1 MTHISEI
8 IEDILVEWAY
18 RVHDGMPNPKNAQH
32 IQQLRESMEELN
44 LPNKVIYEVIQN
56 LINEEDD
63 EDEKITFNHDGEKH
77 TVTKK
82 TARQYA
88 SDINQGDDSEYKSAA
103 VKAAGFGDKD
113 TKQDK
118 EDDSG
123 KLSGDDFDT
132 EKYMGVKSD
141 KEDKST
147 KPTIDTEKVNNISQ
161 AIYGESGTEGLLQTS
176 ETSLQALQNG
186 YKKGADYVAPGN
198 AGSCFNEN
206 MSNEGVK
213 ILEQYSDLSEDEL
226 TQIIFD
232 RTKNETL
239 GTQIKTTSIKSPHN
253 KDKGTIPDELK
264 GKENK
269 QKRDVYNASRI
280 AARSAI
286 AKYKR
291 IRKAESEAQNQV
303 GFGKKTKIDPFGGT
317 ESDLDKLKEK
327 INSANDP
334 IYLYDAETGKVY
346 KVPKDVM
353 IDWVDASGGGE
364 NPGDTAVISMD
375 ENGNLLYDGWSD
387 KINYNALQGNST
399 LNDDYTKQE
408 KNINKLVEDGRLDK
422 ETAQTALAIIKEAK
436 QKSAEIEKNYKK
448 APLKEAEFFSTYIGD
463 DRDRLIEH
471 IKKQNEDYIESG
483 TENHVQNAM
492 KHYGVSTEEELL
504 DALIDE
510 AKNNPKIAGKRLK
523 VIGRIANLERK
534 HLKEKTGQIPS
545 QLNTRQILSDAREQA
560 LDVQKDTMTRL
571 NQLKGKTS
579 SGKEKRL
586 GDIIGFQETI
596 DFLHLDKIEEPS
608 GDDDYNAILKRNT
621 HLVMEG
627 TDVPP
632 QTVKKCLGVNN
643 LQDAEDNFE
652 VVQDEEIMKDQ
663 ETGQFTTGKIVYIY
677 AIKKGERTFIGK
689 KTYRSKD
696 GPEGKTSNTIE
707 WSPDMQECF
716 DRNREK

>member
-1 MTHISEI
+1 MKHISEI
-8 IEDILVEWAY
+8 IQDILVEWAY

-44 LPNKVIYEVIQN
+44 LPNKVIYEVINN
-56 LINEEDD
+56 LINEQDD

-103 VKAAGFGDKD
+103 VKAANLDSKD
-113 TKQDK
+113 TKKDK
-118 EDDSG
+118 EDDDSG

-132 EKYMGVKSD
+132 EKYMTGKSD

-147 KPTIDTEKVNNISQ
+147 KPTIDTKKVNNISQ
-161 AIYGESGTEGLLQTS
+161 EIYGESGTEGLLQTS
-176 ETSLQALQNG
+176 ETTLQALQNG

-206 MSNEGVK
+206 MSNEGVQ
-213 ILEQYSDLSEDEL
+213 ILEQNSDLSEDEL
-226 TQIIFD
+226 TQLIFD
-232 RTKNETL
+232 RTKDEKL
-239 GTQIKTTSIKSPHN
+239 AAQIKTTSIKSPHN
-253 KDKGTIPDELK
+253 KDKGTTPDELK

-269 QKRDVYNASRI
+269 QKRDLYNASRI
-280 AARSAI
+280 AARAAI

-291 IRKAESEAQNQV
+291 IRKGESEAQNQV
-303 GFGKKTKIDPFGGT
+303 GFGKKTKIDSFGGT
-317 ESDLDKLKEK
+317 DNDLDKIKEK
-327 INSANDP
+327 INSAKKV
-334 IYLYDAETGKVY
+334 YVYDKETGKVY
-346 KVPKDVM
+346 EIPKDVM
-353 IDWVDASGGGE
+353 VDWVDDSGGGE

-422 ETAQTALAIIKEAK
+422 QTAQTALAIVKEAK

-448 APLKEAEFFSTYIGD
+448 APLKEAEFFSTYVGD
-463 DRDRLIEH
+463 DRDRLLEH
-471 IKKQNEDYIESG
+471 IKKQNEDYIEAG

-492 KHYGVSTEEELL
+492 KYYGVSTEEELL

-510 AKNNPKIAGKRLK
+510 AKNGKPAGKRLK
-523 VIGRIANLERK
+523 VIGRIANSERK

-663 ETGQFTTGKIVYIY
+663 ETGQFTTGKVVYIY

-689 KTYRSKD
+689 KIYRSKD

>member
-1 MTHISEI
+1 MKHISEI
-8 IEDILVEWAY
+8 INEILVEWAY
-18 RVHDGMPNPKNAQH
+18 RVHDGMPNPKNTLH
-32 IQQLRESMEELN
+32 IQELRESMEELDIPSN
-44 LPNKVIYEVIQN
+44 VIYEVIEN
-56 LINEEDD
+56 LINEEEDGLSDEEKEKAEKMGLVHLGRGAYGKEGDKATHQAIDGKLVAKDGGEEPEAETKPPMKIDKNPMDKKDD
-63 EDEKITFNHDGEKH
+63 KDEKP
-77 TVTKK
+77 
-82 TARQYA
+82 
-88 SDINQGDDSEYKSAA
+88 
-103 VKAAGFGDKD
+103 
-113 TKQDK
+113 
-118 EDDSG
+118 
-123 KLSGDDFDT
+123 
-132 EKYMGVKSD
+132 
-141 KEDKST
+141 T
-147 KPTIDTEKVNNISQ
+147 KPTIDIKRVNNVSREV
-161 AIYGESGTEGLLQTS
+161 YGESGTEGLLQAS
-176 ETSLQALQNG
+176 ETTLQALQKG

-206 MSNEGVK
+206 MSNEGVH
-213 ILEQYSDLSEDEL
+213 ILDENPDLSEDEL

-232 RTKNETL
+232 RTKDETL

-269 QKRDVYNASRI
+269 QKRDLYNASRI

-286 AKYKR
+286 AKVKR
-291 IRKAESEAQNQV
+291 IRKGESEAQNQV
-303 GFGKKTKIDPFGGT
+303 GFGKKTKIDSFGGT
-317 ESDLDKLKEK
+317 KNDLDKIKEK
-327 INSANDP
+327 INSAKKV
-334 IYLYDAETGKVY
+334 YVYDKETGKVY
-346 KVPKDVM
+346 EIPKDVM
-353 IDWVDASGGGE
+353 VDWVDDSGGGE

-422 ETAQTALAIIKEAK
+422 ETAQTAVTIIKEAK

-448 APLKEAEFFSTYIGD
+448 APLKEAEFFSTYVGD
-463 DRDRLIEH
+463 DRDRLLEH
-471 IKKQNEDYIESG
+471 IKKQNEDYMESG
-483 TENHVQNAM
+483 TENHIQNAM

-510 AKNNPKIAGKRLK
+510 AKNGKPAGNRLK

-663 ETGQFTTGKIVYIY
+663 ETGQFTTGKVVYIY

>member
-1 MTHISEI
+1 MQHISEI

-18 RVHDGMPNPKNAQH
+18 RVHDGMPNPKNAEH
-32 IQQLRESMEELN
+32 IHNLRESMEEMN
-44 LPNKVIYEVIQN
+44 LPNNVIYQVIQN

-63 EDEKITFNHDGEKH
+63 DEEKVTFKHDGE
-77 TVTKK
+77 TRTISMK

-88 SDINQGDDSEYKSAA
+88 SDIKQGKSTDEKQAA
-103 VKAAGFGDKD
+103 VKAAGLSDKSD

-123 KLSGDDFDT
+123 KLKPSDLGDT
-132 EKYMGVKSD
+132 EKYMTGKSD

-147 KPTIDTEKVNNISQ
+147 KPTIDTKKVNNISQ
-161 AIYGESGTEGLLQTS
+161 EIYGESGTEGLLQTS
-176 ETSLQALQNG
+176 ETTLQALQNG

-206 MSNEGVK
+206 MSNEGVQ
-213 ILEQYSDLSEDEL
+213 ILEQNSDLSEDEL
-226 TQIIFD
+226 TQLIFD
-232 RTKNETL
+232 RTKDEKL
-239 GTQIKTTSIKSPHN
+239 AAQIKTTSIKSPHN
-253 KDKGTIPDELK
+253 KDKGTTPDELK

-280 AARSAI
+280 AARAAI

-291 IRKAESEAQNQV
+291 IRKGESEAQNQV
-303 GFGKKTKIDPFGGT
+303 GFGKKTKIDSFGGT
-317 ESDLDKLKEK
+317 DNDLDKIKEK
-327 INSANDP
+327 INSAKKV
-334 IYLYDAETGKVY
+334 YVYDKETGKVY
-346 KVPKDVM
+346 EIPKDVM
-353 IDWVDASGGGE
+353 VDWVDDSGGGE

-422 ETAQTALAIIKEAK
+422 ETAQTAVTIIKEAK

-448 APLKEAEFFSTYIGD
+448 APLKEAEFFSTYVGD
-463 DRDRLIEH
+463 DRDRLLEH

-510 AKNNPKIAGKRLK
+510 AKNGNPAGKRLK

>member
-1 MTHISEI
+1 MQHISEI
-8 IEDILVEWAY
+8 IEEILVEWAY
-18 RVHDGMPNPKNAQH
+18 RVHDGMPNIKNTTH

-44 LPNKVIYEVIQN
+44 LPNNVIYQVIQN
-56 LINEEDD
+56 LINEVTDKETKFKARSKETNKIIYYKNQDNLDAGIKSGHAIPYEKSDGEEPKEPETKPGMKIDPNPMGKKDD
-63 EDEKITFNHDGEKH
+63 KDEKP
-77 TVTKK
+77 
-82 TARQYA
+82 
-88 SDINQGDDSEYKSAA
+88 
-103 VKAAGFGDKD
+103 
-113 TKQDK
+113 
-118 EDDSG
+118 
-123 KLSGDDFDT
+123 T
-132 EKYMGVKSD
+132 E
-141 KEDKST
+141 
-147 KPTIDTEKVNNISQ
+147 PTIDTKKVNNISLEL
-161 AIYGESGTEGLLQTS
+161 YGESGTEGLLQAS
-176 ETSLQALQNG
+176 ETTLQALQNG

-206 MSNEGVK
+206 MSNEGVH
-213 ILEQYSDLSEDEL
+213 ILVQNPDLSEDEL
-226 TQIIFD
+226 AQIIFD
-232 RTKNETL
+232 RTKDEKL
-239 GTQIKTTSIKSPHN
+239 GTEIKTTSIQSPHN

-269 QKRDVYNASRI
+269 QKRDLYKSCII

-286 AKYKR
+286 SKTKR
-291 IRKAESEAQNQV
+291 IRKGESEARNQV
-303 GFGKKTKIDPFGGT
+303 GFGKETKIDSFGGT
-317 ESDLDKLKEK
+317 KNDIDKIKEK
-327 INSANDP
+327 INSAKKV
-334 IYLYDAETGKVY
+334 YVYDKETGKVY
-346 KVPKDVM
+346 EIPKDVM
-353 IDWVDASGGGE
+353 VDWVDDSGGGE

-422 ETAQTALAIIKEAK
+422 QIAQTALAIVKEAK

-448 APLKEAEFFSTYIGD
+448 APLKEAKFFSNYVGD
-463 DRDRLIEH
+463 EKERLHQHLKNEAEKYDRDGTANH
-471 IKKQNEDYIESG
+471 ITDRKPPA
-483 TENHVQNAM
+483 TEPGLMQR
-492 KHYGVSTEEELL
+492 YGVDTYEELL
-504 DALIDE
+504 DAMIDE
-510 AKNNPKIAGKRLK
+510 AENGKPSGKVLK
-523 VIGRIANLERK
+523 VIGRIANRERK
-534 HLKEKTGQIPS
+534 HLKEKTGQIPP
-545 QLNTRQILSDAREQA
+545 QLDTKIILSDAREQA

-608 GDDDYNAILKRNT
+608 GDDDYNTILKRNT

-632 QTVKKCLGVNN
+632 QTIKKCLGVNN

-652 VVQDEEIMKDQ
+652 VVQDEELIKDQ
-663 ETGQFTTGKIVYIY
+663 ETKQFTTGKVIYIY
-677 AIKKGERTFIGK
+677 AIKKGKRTFIGK

-696 GPEGKTSNTIE
+696 GPTAKTSNTIE